1 MGPALEDLRP
11 YEQSMIPAMLLR
23 RLRAALAVTP
33 EETAKPPLLP
43 VARLVW
49 DVDKLCSVPEFV
61 PGLDRPGLDGTDRTG

>member
-33 EETAKPPLLP
+33 EETAKPR
-43 VARLVW
+43 RLVVVIAY
-49 DVDKLCSVPEFV
+49 DESLYGNGVTYGDPAEKA
-61 PGLDRPGLDGTDRTG
+61 